1 MSALLLSPV
10 VAFVVALI
18 VTPCFRQLSRRLRYL
33 DIPDEIS
40 AHRVAVPKTGGY
52 AIFIGVIVATGVTG
66 GFVEP
71 RYPGDCD
78 WRHRVG
84 DASRRGR
91 DHEPGVWGA
100 MERKVRLATAVSGV
114 SERPELAPSDR
125 FRYGE
130 RVASQQV
137 DVLVAER

>member
-66 GFVEP
+66 ALSSPDIRVIATGATVLAMLAAVDETTSLGFGEQWN
-71 RYPGDCD
+71 G
-78 WRHRVG
+78 
-84 DASRRGR
+84 
-91 DHEPGVWGA
+91 
-100 MERKVRLATAVSGV
+100 K
-114 SERPELAPSDR
+114 
-125 FRYGE
+125 YG
-130 RVASQQV
+130 
-137 DVLVAER
+137 

>member
-1 MSALLLSPV
+1 MISG
-10 VAFVVALI
+10 LI
-18 VTPCFRQLSRRLRYL
+18 RLRAA
-33 DIPDEIS
+33 DGDDD
-40 AHRVAVPKTGGY
+40 
-52 AIFIGVIVATGVTG
+52 VATVGELDVGPAQNPHLAAAQRPVKEQRHDHGVD
-66 GFVEP
+66 EAAP
-71 RYPGDCD
+71 L
-78 WRHRVG
+78 
-84 DASRRGR
+84 GR
-91 DHEPGVWGA
+91 LGALEAGVWGA

>member
-1 MSALLLSPV
+1 MTYVKFERLLLKNHQQFTERWVQDRIAEDP
-10 VAFVVALI
+10 ALFDGHDR
-18 VTPCFRQLSRRLRYL
+18 TH
-33 DIPDEIS
+33 D
-40 AHRVAVPKTGGY
+40 
-52 AIFIGVIVATGVTG
+52 
-66 GFVEP
+66 
-71 RYPGDCD
+71 
-78 WRHRVG
+78 
-84 DASRRGR
+84 
-91 DHEPGVWGA
+91 GVWGA

>member
-1 MSALLLSPV
+1 MNDDVVLVERTDIARTALAQRAELVLPR
-10 VAFVVALI
+10 LI
-18 VTPCFRQLSRRLRYL
+18 VDAGP
-33 DIPDEIS
+33 
-40 AHRVAVPKTGGY
+40 AAVEK
-52 AIFIGVIVATGVTG
+52 FLE
-66 GFVEP
+66 F
-71 RYPGDCD
+71 
-78 WRHRVG
+78 
-84 DASRRGR
+84 
-91 DHEPGVWGA
+91 GVWGA